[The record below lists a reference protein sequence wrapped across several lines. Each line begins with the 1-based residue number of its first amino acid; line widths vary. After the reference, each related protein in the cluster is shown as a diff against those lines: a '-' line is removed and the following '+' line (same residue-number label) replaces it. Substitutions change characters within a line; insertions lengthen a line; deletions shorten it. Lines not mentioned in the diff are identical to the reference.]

1 MSLSPEIVTV
11 LAIFQSAFTCPT
23 WDKAQVLIIGTL
35 LARGR
40 RTVTAALRQL
50 GRGEETDFSLYHQV
64 LNRASWSARELSRR
78 LLLALGKA
86 FVASGGRLTFVI
98 DEHLER
104 RWGPSIRKRGHFRD
118 PRLSSRKQ

>member
-50 GRGEETDFSLYHQV
+50 GRVDEAEPVARKALEIYQRLGTAEGLASAYSSLGNILREKGKLEDAEEMHRRSL
-64 LNRASWSARELSRR
+64 ELEQR
-78 LLLALGKA
+78 LG
-86 FVASGGRLTFVI
+86 LT
-98 DEHLER
+98 R
-104 RWGPSIRKRGHFRD
+104 TPG
-118 PRLSSRKQ
+118 